1 VLLKILAGAVVVL
14 AMTLGEPSRAQSAV
28 DISPRPVW
36 VVPAEPS
43 TELASDGAL
52 SVRLVDM
59 QTRVEGDHLQQYF
72 RQIVRVLTPE
82 GLPIAGNVAV
92 VWLPSISKARI
103 HALTLRRGGR
113 ATELLGDGSGF
124 EILRREAN
132 LENGQIDG
140 IVTAVMSISDLRVGD
155 EIEFSWTLDARNP
168 VLAGHVENDYFLPP
182 GMRAARLFMRVSW
195 PRDRGIAYRAGGN
208 VPKAR
213 PFEGAG
219 QKGYVI
225 DAANFTAPDIPAA
238 APTRFQDTNR
248 VVLSDFADWAAVAS
262 VMEPLYRRAAHLDP
276 GSPVREEIERIAN
289 LSTDAKV
296 RASEA
301 LRTVQRDVRY
311 FARTDGLG
319 GYLPQ
324 SAEDVWARRVG
335 DCKGKVALL
344 IALLN
349 GLGIDAEPV
358 LVSAQRSD
366 GLDQSLPR
374 PGRFDHVIVRTVIQ
388 KKTYW
393 LDATRTGDRSIDSAG
408 LYDFRWVLPIVAR
421 ASNLLPL
428 TAAETQ
434 LADEEWRLDLDATAG
449 IDKPAQAVATA
460 VLRREQAES
469 VRTLLAVLPKE
480 KKDEMLRKLW
490 SDRHDWIEIKDL
502 ATKHDADSGEFTLT
516 MTGTGTMDWNT
527 SGNPPLNQYE
537 ANKARLGQT
546 LSPDRPEPLKN
557 VAPVAIGAQFE
568 VTRQTIFLP
577 DGGRGFSL
585 SGGDPIDAVI
595 GGIRYRRTA
604 TLKDG
609 QFEMWTETKARPGE
623 ISYEAAQAA
632 DLASDDLF
640 QKQLFIRLPQKLV
653 SSPAG
658 QSRAKG
664 KDRNRDA
671 ILVSG
676 SISDEDYPKQAI
688 ASGEAGTSVLSFDI
702 GTDGRVSQCRIAQT
716 SSSSTL
722 DDHSCMMLRERF
734 VFDPARDAKGNAI
747 PETKVQRITWRL
759 PVQVEPTKPFE
770 IIVSYE
776 VDTNGIATNCT
787 ASGKDPKGVDV
798 GQSCN
803 GIEGKQL
810 FDEGVYEAPVRITYR
825 TSLAVEPSKI
835 TATTTT
841 KAPR

>member
-1 VLLKILAGAVVVL
+1 
-14 AMTLGEPSRAQSAV
+14 
-28 DISPRPVW
+28 
-36 VVPAEPS
+36 
-43 TELASDGAL
+43 
-52 SVRLVDM
+52 M
-59 QTRVEGDHLQQYF
+59 QTRVEGDRLQQYF

-92 VWLPSISKARI
+92 IWLPSISKARI

-113 ATELLGDGSGF
+113 ASELLGDGSGF

-168 VLAGHVENDYFLPP
+168 VLEGHVESDYLMPP
-182 GMRAARLFMRVSW
+182 GMRAARLFMRASW
-195 PRDRGIAYRAGGN
+195 PRDRGIAYRAGTN

-213 PFEGAG
+213 PFEEGG

-225 DAANFTAPDIPAA
+225 DSANFVAPDIPAG
-238 APTRFQDTNR
+238 APTRFQDENR
-248 VVLSDFADWAAVAS
+248 IVLSDFTDSAGVAS
-262 VMEPLYRRAAHLDP
+262 VMEPLYRRAAQLAP
-276 GSPVREEIERIAN
+276 GSAVRDEIERIAA
-289 LSTDAKV
+289 LSPDAKV

-344 IALLN
+344 IALLQ
-349 GLGIDAEPV
+349 GLGIEADAV

-374 PGRFDHVIVRTVIQ
+374 PGRFDHVIVRTVVQ
-388 KKTYW
+388 GKTYW

-408 LYDFRWVLPIVAR
+408 LHDFRWVLPIAAQ
-421 ASNLLPL
+421 ASRLLPL
-428 TAAETQ
+428 TSAEPQ
-434 LADEEWRLDLDATAG
+434 LADEEWRLDLDATSG
-449 IDKPAQAVATA
+449 IDKPAAAVATA
-460 VLRREQAES
+460 ILRREQAES
-469 VRTLLAVLPKE
+469 VRTLLTLLPKE

-502 ATKHDADSGEFTLT
+502 ATKHDAETGELTLT
-516 MTGTGTMDWNT
+516 MTGTGIMDWNT

-546 LSPDRPEPLKN
+546 LSPDRPDALKN
-557 VAPVAIGAQFE
+557 AAPVAIGAQFE
-568 VTRQTIFLP
+568 VTRQTIILP

-585 SGGDPIDAVI
+585 SGGDPIDTVI

-604 TLKDG
+604 SIKDG
-609 QFEMWTETKARPGE
+609 RFEMWKETKARPGE

-632 DLASDDLF
+632 DLVSDDLF
-640 QKQLFIRLPQKLV
+640 KKQLFIRLPQKLV
-653 SSPAG
+653 SRPA
-658 QSRAKG
+658 SHSG
-664 KDRNRDA
+664 KKRNDRNRGA

-688 ASGEAGTSVLSFDI
+688 ASGESGTSVLSFDI
-702 GTDGRVSQCRIAQT
+702 GIDGRVSQCRIAQT
-716 SSSSTL
+716 SGSSTL
-722 DDHSCMMLRERF
+722 DDHSCMILRDRF

-759 PVQVEPTKPFE
+759 PVQAEPTKPFE
-770 IIVSYE
+770 IVISYD
-776 VDTNGIATNCT
+776 VDGKGIATNCT
-787 ASGKDPKGVDV
+787 AIGTDAKGVDV
-798 GQSCN
+798 GQSCK
-803 GIEGKQL
+803 GIDGKQL
-810 FDEGVYEAPVRITYR
+810 FDEGVYETPVRITYR
-825 TSLAVEPSKI
+825 TTLTVEPAQKGGLSAAS
-835 TATTTT
+835 T
-841 KAPR
+841 PR